1 MSSTPQVQVHHS
13 QVGQHGDGRF
23 YGLRMTVII
32 DKLSYQDGPKSKVS
46 PSTSGKADVKLSP
59 TLSGKAAGRRT
70 ISEPIVGFLSAL
82 AQDLSCLE
90 PVFVKHGV
98 GDDATLRG
106 MLQMSNW
113 HSWIYGWVKEGALTE
128 LQFRMI
134 VNGLEERFKV
144 DQEVS

>member
-13 QVGQHGDGRF
+13 QVGQHGNGRF
-23 YGLRMTVII
+23 HGLRMTVII
-32 DKLSYQDGPKSKVS
+32 DKLSYQGGPKSKVT

-59 TLSGKAAGRRT
+59 ALSGKAARRT
-70 ISEPIVGFLSAL
+70 ISGPIIGFLSAL
-82 AQDLSCLE
+82 AQDLSFLE

-106 MLQMSNW
+106 MLRMSNW
-113 HSWIYGWVKEGALTE
+113 HSWIYGWVKEGGLTE

-144 DQEVS
+144 DQEAS